1 MPRKGAFAAALSWR
15 LGETAQCEGLGCGWS
30 APGAA
35 CLLTEPV
42 VQHLCCIFDMGTED
56 MY

>member
-30 APGAA
+30 GPGAA